1 MENELRAVVSHL
13 EDSWNRSDAKGFAS
27 VFVEDADFV
36 HILGGYYNGR
46 DAVEMGHRIIFD
58 TIYKDSQVKLDIFK
72 IRPLSDD
79 VAMVFTVSTLE
90 FNQGPNRVTMQS
102 RPTITAERRGGK
114 WQIAA
119 FQNTLIKDLGADPI
133 QERLAQDHPF
143 KGKAA
148 NP

>member
-1 MENELRAVVSHL
+1 MENELRTLVSHL
-13 EDSWNRSDAKGFAS
+13 EDCWNRADAKGFAG
-27 VFVEDADFV
+27 VFAEDADFI

-46 DAVEMGHRIIFD
+46 AAVEAGHRMIFE
-58 TIYKDSQVKLDIFK
+58 TIYKNSVNKWELIK
-72 IRPLSDD
+72 IRPLTDD
-79 VAMVFTVSTLE
+79 SALVFTLSRLE
-90 FNQGPNRVTMQS
+90 FNQGPNRVTMQA
-102 RPTITAERRGGK
+102 RPTITAERRDGK

>member
-1 MENELRAVVSHL
+1 MENELRALVAHL
-13 EDSWNRSDAKGFAS
+13 EDCWNRSDSKSFAE
-27 VFVEDADFV
+27 VFAEDADFV

-46 DAVEMGHRIIFD
+46 ESVEAGHRMIFD
-58 TIYKDSQVKLDIFK
+58 TIYKNSVNRWEIVK
-72 IRPLSDD
+72 IRPINDD
-79 VAMVFTVSTLE
+79 AAIVFTLSTLT

-102 RPTITAERRGGK
+102 RPTMIAQRRNGQ

-119 FQNTLIKDLGADPI
+119 FQNTLIKDAAADAI

-148 NP
+148 SS